1 MHLPGIQERSVSED
15 TLEGVEG
22 LFAGDETC
30 GDLPVVGIKFAGR
43 GSAAPHDGDETHGQ
57 RDGTDSVIFQHRNQ
71 CPAPGGAHTI

>member
-30 GDLPVVGIKFAGR
+30 GDLPVVGIKFASR